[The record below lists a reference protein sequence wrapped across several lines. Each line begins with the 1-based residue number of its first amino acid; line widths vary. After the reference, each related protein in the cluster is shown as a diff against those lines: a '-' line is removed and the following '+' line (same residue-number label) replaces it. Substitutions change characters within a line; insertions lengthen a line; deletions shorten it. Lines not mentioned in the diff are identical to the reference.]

1 MEWVAMRH
9 VPAIIVMLAGPV
21 WVLEGATV
29 RDTLLGLQADENR
42 CIVRKTGVRF
52 DSSAE
57 QIFFRFVAG
66 GLRRG
71 DRLQIDWISP
81 GGEVVSSAPYEELP
95 AASSLCFLSALPVA
109 GYAAG
114 ASPGEWRARVTVNGA
129 VAHDR
134 RFIIAGVT
142 QTGGLRI
149 SAVRWQKEPGGTGRI
164 ELDASGMRS
173 LTTINVARYKR
184 TGGWEFVLSAMP
196 DTQEVG
202 RLGAPVQ
209 ALAPGQYYA
218 ILRSESG
225 EQSPPFAFQVATRS
239 EYRLPALDQ
248 QTWRITQG
256 PFGSFSH
263 WGRSIHA
270 WDMAPV
276 TNRLVAAMRPGVV
289 VAKDRGLGQTP
300 RSRSF
305 GNYISIDHGDGE
317 FSHYAHLKTRTFL
330 VRTGDRVD
338 AGQPLAEVGTSGYS
352 FGVHLHV
359 HVTKAANIASMSI
372 PFRFVELGE
381 GNARNYRGP
390 VVSQNR
396 PTGFL
401 PVASKAAVA
410 PQSPR
415 RKPKWEATV
424 AFAQWWSKPLP
435 VGRRARKIEVRYGWD
450 DPKAGFDLYLVSPSG
465 RKYVHNAGDR
475 ERPLF
480 VASPEPGQW
489 YVYVQAVQGD
499 GASVPFWVDAAV
511 L

>member
-1 MEWVAMRH
+1 MEWVAMRL
-9 VPAIIVMLAGPV
+9 VPVILVMLAGPV
-21 WVLEGATV
+21 WVLEGASV
-29 RDTLLGLQADENR
+29 RDIRMGLEADENK
-42 CIVRKTGVRF
+42 CVVRKGGDRF
-52 DSSAE
+52 ESSAE
-57 QIFFRFVAG
+57 QIFLRFVAG
-66 GLRRG
+66 GLRSG
-71 DRLQIDWISP
+71 DRLQIDWVAP
-81 GGEVVSSAPYEELP
+81 NGEVASTAPYDELP

-114 ASPGEWRARVTVNGA
+114 TTPGEWRARVTVNGA
-129 VAHDR
+129 VAHEK

-142 QTGGLRI
+142 RTGGLRI
-149 SAVRWQKEPGGTGRI
+149 SAVRWQQEQGGQGRI
-164 ELDASGMRS
+164 AVDATGMRA
-173 LTTINVARYKR
+173 LTTINVARYR
-184 TGGWEFVLSAMP
+184 PAGGWEFVFSTMP
-196 DTQEVG
+196 EAQEAG
-202 RLGAPVQ
+202 RLTGNGQ

-218 ILRSESG
+218 ILRSETG

-239 EYRLPALDQ
+239 EYRLPALDR

-300 RSRSF
+300 RARTF

-317 FSHYAHLKTRTFL
+317 YSHYAHLKTRTFL
-330 VRTGDRVD
+330 VKTGDRVD
-338 AGQPLAEVGTSGYS
+338 AGQALAEVGTSGYS

-372 PFRFVELGE
+372 PFRFAELGE
-381 GNARNYRGP
+381 GRGRDYRGP

-396 PTGFL
+396 VMGLTP
-401 PVASKAAVA
+401 SAAKPATAAQA
-410 PQSPR
+410 PK
-415 RKPKWEATV
+415 RKPKWEGAV
-424 AFAQWWSKPLP
+424 AFAQWWSKPLA
-435 VGRRARKIEVRYGWD
+435 VGRKARTIEVRHGWD

-465 RKYVHNAGDR
+465 RKYAHNAGDR
-475 ERPLF
+475 EQPLR

-499 GASVPFWVDAAV
+499 GSALPFWVDAAV
-511 L
+511 M

>member
-1 MEWVAMRH
+1 MDREAMRIAE
-9 VPAIIVMLAGPV
+9 AILVMLAGPV
-21 WVLEGATV
+21 WVLDAATV
-29 RDTLLGLQADENR
+29 RESRLGLEADENR
-42 CIVRKTGVRF
+42 CVVRKTGERF

-57 QIFFRFVAG
+57 QIFLRFVSY

-71 DRLQIDWISP
+71 DRLQIEWISP

-114 ASPGEWRARVTVNGA
+114 GEPGAWLARVSINGV
-129 VAHDR
+129 VAHEK
-134 RFIIAGVT
+134 RFVIAGVAL
-142 QTGGLRI
+142 TGELRI
-149 SAVRWQKEPGGTGRI
+149 SAVRWRQEQDGRGRI
-164 ELDASGMRS
+164 ELDAVGMRS
-173 LTTINVARYKR
+173 LTTINVARYR
-184 TGGWEFVLSAMP
+184 PAGGWEFVLSAMP
-196 DTQEVG
+196 DAQEAG
-202 RLGAPVQ
+202 RLSAGAQP
-209 ALAPGQYYA
+209 LEPGQYYA

-239 EYRLPALDQ
+239 EYRLPALDR

-300 RSRSF
+300 RSRSY

-317 FSHYAHLKTRTFL
+317 YSHYAHLKTRTFL

-338 AGQPLAEVGTSGYS
+338 AGQPLAEAGTSGYS

-359 HVTKAANIASMSI
+359 HVTKAPNIASMSI
-372 PFRFVELGE
+372 PFRFAELGE
-381 GNARNYRGP
+381 GKGRNYRGP

-396 PTGFL
+396 PTGSV
-401 PVASKAAVA
+401 PAAPRTAVA
-410 PQSPR
+410 AIAPK
-415 RKPKWEATV
+415 RKPKWQGAV
-424 AFAQWWSKPLP
+424 AFAQWWSKPLE
-435 VGRRARKIEVRYGWD
+435 VGLRARTIEVWHGWD

-465 RKYVHNAGDR
+465 KKFVHNAG
-475 ERPLF
+475 ERAQPLR

-499 GASVPFWVDAAV
+499 GGAVPFWVDATV